1 MIGILWG
8 IILYFGYVNIV
19 IVKLK
24 NVVKYLGKKLEVFIV
39 EIFISF
45 CIIFNFKINLL
56 LCLKCYCV

>member
-45 CIIFNFKINLL
+45 CIIFNFNLF
-56 LCLKCYCV
+56 Y